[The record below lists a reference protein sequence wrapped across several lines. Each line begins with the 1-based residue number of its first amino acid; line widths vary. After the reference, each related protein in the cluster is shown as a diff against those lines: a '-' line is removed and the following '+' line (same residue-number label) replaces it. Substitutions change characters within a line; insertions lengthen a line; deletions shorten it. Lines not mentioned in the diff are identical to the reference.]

1 MLSRRQEGWSKINMP
16 ERNGAYSHFSD
27 SQLGF
32 KLGVCLETGRL
43 CHDPFQGLNGI
54 LILPG
59 TLRYIFFRSA
69 VVDIHSSAAGRSAVV
84 NNKRDLL
91 SSVWGFAHGPQIYF
105 LVVVPRLSQP
115 VLFYAHASA
124 RAPGK

>member
-1 MLSRRQEGWSKINMP
+1 MLSRRQEGWSKINIP

-43 CHDPFQGLNGI
+43 CHDPFQGLNGT
-54 LILPG
+54 LILSG
-59 TLRYIFFRSA
+59 TLRYICFRGV
-69 VVDIHSSAAGRSAVV
+69 VVDVHFSAAGRSAIV

-91 SSVWGFAHGPQIYF
+91 TSVRGFALGPQIYF
-105 LVVVPRLSQP
+105 LVVIPRLSQP
-115 VLFYAHASA
+115 VLFYARASA